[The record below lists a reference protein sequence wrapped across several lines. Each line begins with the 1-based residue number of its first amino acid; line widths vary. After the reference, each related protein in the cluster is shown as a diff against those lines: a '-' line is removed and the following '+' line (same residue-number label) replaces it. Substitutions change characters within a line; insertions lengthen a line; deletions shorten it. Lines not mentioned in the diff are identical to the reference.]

1 MKDFRERRRSV
12 NGIRKVSSASSL
24 LTGKEQEINNLNQ
37 EWLSDDFCSS
47 EELDKL
53 SMCLSEASS
62 SENNGSRQRQ
72 SLLADIVQAQLAL
85 WTLIITIF
93 YSYAWQNHRKKF
105 LLSVFVVLPTA
116 MVICCALSSML
127 TIIVVLGRFFSS
139 PVRFQ
144 DILHVDGGG
153 DDNNDGSI
161 STTIGTIGGGGGNS
175 GVIRHRTT
183 SLSSCHSCGV
193 GGGGGGSIKGFS
205 FSCDELPKPMCR
217 KHSAEG
223 SSLSLFGSN
232 GNGGGIVRSDSI
244 GGYSTRPR
252 LTHQYSHSPADGSG
266 TSAVVDL
273 SPISYHSPF
282 LSLTLNIYLNTIYT
296 YYK

>member
-1 MKDFRERRRSV
+1 MKEFERRRSV
-12 NGIRKVSSASSL
+12 NGIGKVGSASSL
-24 LTGKEQEINNLNQ
+24 SAGRETETILNP

-62 SENNGSRQRQ
+62 SENNGGRQRQ

-116 MVICCALSSML
+116 MVVCCTLSSML
-127 TIIVVLGRFFSS
+127 TVIVILGRFFSS

-144 DILHVDGGG
+144 DILHVDGGN
-153 DDNNDGSI
+153 DDNDGSV
-161 STTIGTIGGGGGNS
+161 STTGGGNGGGGG
-175 GVIRHRTT
+175 IRRRTT
-183 SLSSCHSCGV
+183 SVSSCHSCG
-193 GGGGGGSIKGFS
+193 GSSIKGFT

-232 GNGGGIVRSDSI
+232 GNGSGIVRSDSI
-244 GGYSTRPR
+244 GGYSARPR

-266 TSAVVDL
+266 TSAVVDR
-273 SPISYHSPF
+273 
-282 LSLTLNIYLNTIYT
+282 
-296 YYK
+296 

>member
-1 MKDFRERRRSV
+1 MKDFHERRRSV
-12 NGIRKVSSASSL
+12 NGIGKVGSASSL
-24 LTGKEQEINNLNQ
+24 SAGKEPENILNP

-62 SENNGSRQRQ
+62 SENNGGRQRQ
-72 SLLADIVQAQLAL
+72 SLLADIIQAQLAL

-116 MVICCALSSML
+116 MVVCCTLSSML
-127 TIIVVLGRFFSS
+127 TVIVILGRFFSS

-144 DILHVDGGG
+144 DILHVDGAN
-153 DDNNDGSI
+153 DDNDGSV
-161 STTIGTIGGGGGNS
+161 STAGGNGGGG
-175 GVIRHRTT
+175 IRRRAT
-183 SLSSCHSCGV
+183 SVSSCHSCG
-193 GGGGGGSIKGFS
+193 SIKGFN

-223 SSLSLFGSN
+223 SSLSLFGGN
-232 GNGGGIVRSDSI
+232 GNGSGIVRSDSI

-266 TSAVVDL
+266 TSAVVDR
-273 SPISYHSPF
+273 
-282 LSLTLNIYLNTIYT
+282 
-296 YYK
+296 